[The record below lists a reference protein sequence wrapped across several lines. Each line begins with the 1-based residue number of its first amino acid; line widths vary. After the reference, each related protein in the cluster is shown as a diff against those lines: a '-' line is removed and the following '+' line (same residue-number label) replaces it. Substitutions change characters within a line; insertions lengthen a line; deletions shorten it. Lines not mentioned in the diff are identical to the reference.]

1 MRLSLKTKQ
10 VAGVTIIVGLAL
22 VVVNALYLARIARIS
37 LEESQSRGELL
48 ARTVYQAATEA
59 AFPQASVEALQQSAS
74 VRVLVEAGMAFSEN
88 VTYVAITDAE
98 GRAIVHSSPVLVG
111 EPLPPAEELAAL
123 IGGGPMAHL
132 RAIYSDSTFEVR
144 ERLVAGD
151 EGGGSREFGAIRVG
165 LSMLLVRE
173 NLREAMEPTL
183 WTLLA
188 AVLASLAVATLFAQ
202 WLLRPIHVLRSGLTR
217 LGRGESGVKLDLPGG
232 DEFGDLGESFN
243 TLSAELSA
251 ARTTLADHPAGLE
264 SLVDRLEDAVAIF
277 GPGGE
282 VMFANRSMRPLLGGG
297 SGAPQP
303 LASGHPLRPVV
314 SRALA
319 GEAPEG
325 SVTVSLP
332 VGEGDPSS
340 FEVTAHPI
348 ADRQGRHVGAMLM
361 ARNVEYLTEVQ
372 STLRYSR
379 KLAALNRLLAG
390 VAHEVKNPLNAMTIH
405 LELLKQKLT
414 GRSRRPEVTASVGGG
429 TAAAVAVP
437 PPLDVPSVMKH
448 VTIIS
453 DEIRRLDTAV
463 QGFLKFS
470 RPEELALAPVGL
482 WGVCDDVV
490 RVMGAEAQAAG
501 VTIDNACPADL
512 PDVYADQAMLRQ
524 AVLNLALNAVQAMPN
539 GGTLRFAARRT
550 PSRTVELTVSD
561 TGQGIEPEALARIF
575 DLYFTT
581 KAGGTGLGLSM
592 VYRTVH
598 LHDGTIEVESTP
610 GHGTTFRLRL
620 PQA

>member
-1 MRLSLKTKQ
+1 MRLSLKAKQ
-10 VAGVTIIVGLAL
+10 VAGVTTIVGLAL

-48 ARTVYQAATEA
+48 ARTVYQAATTTA
-59 AFPQASVEALQQSAS
+59 GPQATAEALQRNDGI
-74 VRVLVEAGMAFSEN
+74 RVMVEAGMVFSEN
-88 VTYVAITDAE
+88 VTYVAITDTA

-111 EPLPPAEELAAL
+111 EPVPPAEELSTVIAAGL
-123 IGGGPMAHL
+123 LAHL
-132 RAIYSDSTFEVR
+132 RAIYSDGTFEVR
-144 ERLVAGD
+144 ERLVANDGT
-151 EGGGSREFGAIRVG
+151 GAQEFGAIRVG

-173 NLREAMEPTL
+173 NLREAMAPTL
-183 WTLLA
+183 WTLLG
-188 AVLASLAVATLFAQ
+188 AVLLSLVVATAFAQ

-217 LGRGESGVKLDLPGG
+217 LGRGESGVTLDLPGG
-232 DEFGDLGESFN
+232 DEFGDLGASFN

-251 ARTTLADHPAGLE
+251 ARSSLADHPARLE
-264 SLVDRLEDAVAIF
+264 SVVDRLEDAVAIV
-277 GPGGE
+277 GPAGE
-282 VMFANRSMRPLLGGG
+282 VMFANRSMREVLGGG
-297 SGAPQP
+297 EGPPQVPDDHPIRP
-303 LASGHPLRPVV
+303 LL

-319 GEAPEG
+319 SKGSEG
-325 SVTVSLP
+325 PVMLTVMQPTGHSANLQ
-332 VGEGDPSS
+332 VS
-340 FEVTAHPI
+340 AHAI
-348 ADRQGRHVGAMLM
+348 ADRRGRHIGAMIN
-361 ARNVEYLTEVQ
+361 ARNVGYLTEVQ

-405 LELLKQKLT
+405 LELLKQKLS
-414 GRSRRPEVTASVGGG
+414 GRGRRPVADQPTAD
-429 TAAAVAVP
+429 TPAPAF
-437 PPLDVPSVMKH
+437 DVPGVLKH
-448 VTIIS
+448 VSIIS

-470 RPEELALAPVGL
+470 RPEELALGPVGL
-482 WGVCDDVV
+482 WGICDDVT
-490 RVMGAEAQAAG
+490 RVMGAEAHAAG
-501 VTIDNACPADL
+501 VRIENACPPDL

-524 AVLNLALNAVQAMPN
+524 AVLNLALNAVQAMPS
-539 GGTLRFAARRT
+539 GGTLRFAARRVAA
-550 PSRTVELTVSD
+550 RVLELAVTD
-561 TGQGIEPEALARIF
+561 TGVGIEPEALAKIF